1 MEQEA
6 AGGKEDV
13 KQLKTDL
20 QRAHKQIDENNEQIV
35 RLCKQ
40 VSLAKPNVDDDF
52 HSLSSTPFSSL
63 PAEPPAASSA
73 PTTHATKHELGEC
86 REVMFA
92 SSAVQEYVGQLR
104 KQSED
109 LNIQWKEEERRAKYF
124 EKEYH
129 RLEEECATLRL
140 AAGGGGST
148 VADLREKLAKTES
161 RLEAIERH
169 SKSQSQRTHTLQN
182 EAKV

>member
-6 AGGKEDV
+6 ASGVDDV

-20 QRAHKQIDENNEQIV
+20 QRAQKQIYEKNEQIV

-40 VSLAKPNVDDDF
+40 VSQAKPNVDDDF

-63 PAEPPAASSA
+63 PAEPPAANPDTSSA

-86 REVMFA
+86 REV
-92 SSAVQEYVGQLR
+92 SSAVQECVGQLR
-104 KQSED
+104 
-109 LNIQWKEEERRAKYF
+109 EEERRAKYF

-140 AAGGGGST
+140 AAGGGGGT

>member
-1 MEQEA
+1 M
-6 AGGKEDV
+6 
-13 KQLKTDL
+13 KTDL

-63 PAEPPAASSA
+63 LAEPPAASSA
-73 PTTHATKHELGEC
+73 STTHAT
-86 REVMFA
+86 
-92 SSAVQEYVGQLR
+92 EYVGQLR
-104 KQSED
+104 EQSED
-109 LNIQWKEEERRAKYF
+109 LWKEAERRAKYF

-129 RLEEECATLRL
+129 RLEVECATLRL
-140 AAGGGGST
+140 AAGGGGGT
-148 VADLREKLAKTES
+148 VADLREKLAITES

>member
-1 MEQEA
+1 
-6 AGGKEDV
+6 
-13 KQLKTDL
+13 
-20 QRAHKQIDENNEQIV
+20 
-35 RLCKQ
+35 
-40 VSLAKPNVDDDF
+40 
-52 HSLSSTPFSSL
+52 
-63 PAEPPAASSA
+63 
-73 PTTHATKHELGEC
+73 
-86 REVMFA
+86 MFA

-104 KQSED
+104 EQSED

-129 RLEEECATLRL
+129 RLEVECATLRL

-148 VADLREKLAKTES
+148 VADLREKLAITES